1 MTPADEKMRDFVF
14 PRWLNT
20 ARPLLTVLAVGAG
33 LFMVVLIAYG
43 LSPDTLAVGYAP
55 KQPIEYS
62 HAMHA
67 GELGID
73 CRYCHNT
80 VEKAAHA
87 AIPTSQT
94 CMNCHGTIRTKSQK
108 ITPLLEKDAANRPIE
123 WVRVHN
129 LPRFVY
135 FDHSVHVNRGVAC
148 LSCHGRVDK
157 MDVVQQEKPL
167 SMGWCLSCH
176 RNPNAHL
183 RPPEFVTKMD
193 WVPPAGQDPT
203 EYGKKLRADLRI
215 NPPTDCSACHR

>member
-1 MTPADEKMRDFVF
+1 MTPEEDKTRDFVF
-14 PRWLNT
+14 PKWLNT
-20 ARPLLTVLAVGAG
+20 ARPLLTLLAGGAG
-33 LFMVVLIAYG
+33 LFVFVLVAYG

-55 KQPIEYS
+55 RQPMEYS

-67 GELGID
+67 GELGVD
-73 CRYCHNT
+73 CRYCHST

-87 AIPTSQT
+87 ALPTSQT
-94 CMNCHGTIRTKSQK
+94 CMNCHGMIRTKSLK
-108 ITPLLEKDAANRPIE
+108 ITPLLEKDATNRPIE

-135 FDHSVHVNRGVAC
+135 FDHSAHVNRGVAC
-148 LSCHGRVDK
+148 VSCHGRVDK
-157 MDVVQQEKPL
+157 MDVVRQEKPL

-176 RNPNAHL
+176 RHPEANL

-193 WVPPAGQDPT
+193 WVPPAGQDPV
-203 EYGKKLRADLRI
+203 EYGRKLRADLKI

>member
-1 MTPADEKMRDFVF
+1 MTPTDERPGDFVF
-14 PRWLNT
+14 PKWLNT
-20 ARPLLTVLAVGAG
+20 ARPLLTLLAGGAG
-33 LFMVVLIAYG
+33 VFVFVLVAYG
-43 LSPDTLAVGYAP
+43 LSPNTLAVGYAP
-55 KQPIEYS
+55 RQPIEYS

-73 CRYCHNT
+73 CRYCHST

-94 CMNCHGTIRTKSQK
+94 CMNCHGMIRTKSQK
-108 ITPLLEKDAANRPIE
+108 ITPLLENDAANRPIE

-135 FDHSVHVNRGVAC
+135 FDHSSHVNRGVAC
-148 LSCHGRVDK
+148 FSCHGRVDK
-157 MDVVQQEKPL
+157 MAVVQQDKPL

-176 RNPNAHL
+176 RNPDAYL

-193 WVPPAGQDPT
+193 WVPPAGQDPV
-203 EYGKKLRADLRI
+203 EYGRKLRADLKI